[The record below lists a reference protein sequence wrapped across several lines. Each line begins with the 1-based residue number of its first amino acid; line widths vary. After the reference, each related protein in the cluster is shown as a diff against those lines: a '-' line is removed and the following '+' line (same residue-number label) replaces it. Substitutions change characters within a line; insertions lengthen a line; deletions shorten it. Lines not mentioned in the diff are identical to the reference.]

1 MSCSQD
7 AVSCSADYAAGMYS
21 HCYRQALL
29 WACFL
34 PVIIAIPQKQMKR
47 LQLWA
52 LNREKPQGEV
62 YRNFTPISTLQVR
75 PWCVRQRP
83 AAAAAADLT
92 ANTSLKALLHQCS
105 LCHLWGSCWHI
116 CPQAAWHAEAI
127 KGGDSNDFW
136 EQGSPATRP
145 VQAGT

>member
-7 AVSCSADYAAGMYS
+7 AVSCSADYAARDGTVI
-21 HCYRQALL
+21 
-29 WACFL
+29 
-34 PVIIAIPQKQMKR
+34 VIIRLCCGHAFCPSSLQFQTKR

-62 YRNFTPISTLQVR
+62 YRNSTPIFTLQVR

-92 ANTSLKALLHQCS
+92 ASTPLVALLHQCS

-116 CPQAAWHAEAI
+116 CPHAAWHAEAI
-127 KGGDSNDFW
+127 KGGDSDDFW
-136 EQGSPATRP
+136 QQGSPATRP
-145 VQAGT
+145 VQAGA